1 MRLSRSARV
10 FWRGCAGAIGADRV
24 PSYTLP
30 LARSVD
36 HTYERCSD
44 YRRTCPLKDTP
55 GEAYLRDVRRIDV
68 SVISNVLGRTDAI
81 GWHPSVYFNEPGHE
95 LHTQHLGAIVGVM
108 TDAVTACPTRAIS
121 RTYIHNGRKIGK
133 AKTLG
138 APAGIVRL
146 TPDEDVLE
154 GLHLAAAAVAPRRT
168 ALNIELNRIGRDIF
182 RRRLA
187 ECIDEGIRL
196 SIRTVYHA
204 PGPHRAA
211 PRRGRRHGLERTKL

>member
-1 MRLSRSARV
+1 MQSEPTGFHPTPFRWRDPSTTPTSVARI
-10 FWRGCAGAIGADRV
+10 IGE
-24 PSYTLP
+24 
-30 LARSVD
+30 LA
-36 HTYERCSD
+36 
-44 YRRTCPLKDTP
+44 PLKDTP